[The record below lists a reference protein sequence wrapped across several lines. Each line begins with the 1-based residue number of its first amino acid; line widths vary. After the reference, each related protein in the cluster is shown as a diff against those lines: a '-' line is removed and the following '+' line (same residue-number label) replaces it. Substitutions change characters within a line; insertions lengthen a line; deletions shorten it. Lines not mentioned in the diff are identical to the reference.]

1 MLLPTKGI
9 TPDQALLTVGARI
22 IELLDSPTTVS
33 TLWEKFS
40 KGSKDAELQH
50 GTNIS
55 FTWFSLALSM
65 LFAINALSWNES
77 GKLVIRRVPA

>member
-22 IELLDSPTTVS
+22 IELLDSPATVS
-33 TLWEKFS
+33 ALWEKL
-40 KGSKDAELQH
+40 SKDSKNAEPQR

-55 FTWFSLALSM
+55 FSWFSLALSM

-77 GKLVIRRVPA
+77 GKLVIHRVPA